1 MKKLAVVSVML
12 LCALLCGCGLAA
24 PAPTP
29 APTVILPTPAPTPIP
44 TPTPTPPPPLDVDAD
59 GNFELYGKVF
69 NLNDA
74 CIDLRKVPVEDDGK
88 AVESMLPYM
97 PNLKT
102 LDMDNCGVGN
112 ERMAEIRDAH
122 PDIEVIWR
130 VYFGDNYTART
141 NVEKILASCPGGGGN
156 LTVDNYD
163 SLKYCTKL
171 KYLDIGHNEYLH
183 DISVI
188 RSMPDLEVLIV
199 AMDYFEDLTPV
210 ASCPHLEFLE
220 IQTNCITDLSPLSE
234 LRELRH
240 LNIANNP
247 DLCDITPLYG
257 LTQLERLWIGCINP
271 VPAEQVEKMQSL
283 APQCDINT
291 TTYDP
296 HLEGWRY
303 ETDEDGGFCER
314 FALLVDQFGYDRAD
328 YAYPWRDPYW
338 YND

>member
-1 MKKLAVVSVML
+1 MKKLAVVSVL
-12 LCALLCGCGLAA
+12 ILCAVLCGCGLAA

-29 APTVILPTPAPTPIP
+29 TPTVILPTPAPTPVP

-74 CIDLRKVPVEDDGK
+74 CIDLRKVPVEDEGK

-112 ERMAEIRDAH
+112 ERM
-122 PDIEVIWR
+122 
-130 VYFGDNYTART
+130 
-141 NVEKILASCPGGGGN
+141 
-156 LTVDNYD
+156 
-163 SLKYCTKL
+163 
-171 KYLDIGHNEYLH
+171 
-183 DISVI
+183 
-188 RSMPDLEVLIV
+188 
-199 AMDYFEDLTPV
+199 
-210 ASCPHLEFLE
+210 
-220 IQTNCITDLSPLSE
+220 
-234 LRELRH
+234 
-240 LNIANNP
+240 
-247 DLCDITPLYG
+247 
-257 LTQLERLWIGCINP
+257 
-271 VPAEQVEKMQSL
+271 

-314 FALLVDQFGYDRAD
+314 FALLVDQFGYDKAD